1 MTWTK
6 TLILSIPFFYS
17 IRLMLNISQ
26 SLCLLDTHALVVLE
40 KVLKSTCAKLGVSE
54 NYNNIHY
61 IICTSYIIHR
71 SHTMYSCALLQQFFT
86 YILMTQDFNES
97 DTY

>member
-1 MTWTK
+1 
-6 TLILSIPFFYS
+6 
-17 IRLMLNISQ
+17 MLNISQ

-71 SHTMYSCALLQQFFT
+71 LHITVKLGDKERFDKEQIGVKEAFPVTNCQSTS
-86 YILMTQDFNES
+86 
-97 DTY
+97 